1 MFLAPTDFREID
13 KIILNLRI
21 NSASGLDAIPP
32 IIFRGSHTILCS
44 MIAHIC
50 NLSFSAGV
58 FPDICKK
65 AVVVPVH
72 KGGDVDSI
80 SNYRPISL
88 LGTISKIIEKVF
100 NTRLTSF
107 LEKNNIIAASQYG
120 FRAGKNTE
128 DAISSLT
135 ESITKNLDSGRKCVG
150 IFLDLKKAFDTVSI
164 PLLLLKLEA
173 LGIRGLALAWL
184 RDNLKD
190 RSQVVRVDK
199 SF

>member
-13 KIILNLRI
+13 KIILNLRF
-21 NSASGLDAIPP
+21 NSASGLDTILP

-50 NLSFSAGV
+50 NLSFSAGF

-100 NTRLTSF
+100 NTR
-107 LEKNNIIAASQYG
+107 NNIIAASQYG
-120 FRAGKNTE
+120 FRPGKNTE